1 VVWVGLNELAGMPLN
16 PGALIPYLAEPGVST
31 GTVYLGTIDW

>member
-1 VVWVGLNELAGMPLN
+1 VVWVGLDALAGMPLN
-16 PGALIPYLAEPGVST
+16 PGSLIPYLVEPGERT